1 MLRIAFAY
9 LVFLGK
15 RIQRLTSTFASS
27 QEFHR
32 TSKDFQSWLEQTL
45 KEQAGPQSISTK
57 EETLLQSIKEH
68 SAIQNALSQ
77 QEEPYKSIMLKAEA
91 LLQNTEGEEKL
102 ALQGQL
108 SALTTNWEKVKRSAM
123 EREEKLNIA
132 LERARKYKEH
142 AESLGTWLQECEDK
156 KNKANFSVNPVEIE
170 NSLSQVKAIQRD
182 VDKHRG
188 QMELLNVA
196 ADSLLEVAT
205 ADVDDVKEE
214 KIIIGKNVDKLTEE
228 LQFKKETLEKLSQ
241 KLKEFSDVRKDLS
254 DQLDGA
260 RKQLEYQSG
269 LGVQG
274 YSNKNLTSMKAQQQ
288 NLGGV
293 QDQIENLKSLAQS
306 LVVDVPEVEGVIDLL
321 LQVDT
326 LEKEHSSISKVIE
339 DDCSD
344 LENKLQGI
352 GQFQDSIREMF
363 TTFADLDDELDSMGP
378 VARDL
383 KSLQD
388 QQGTIQSF
396 VTKLQ
401 DLITKTASAREN
413 CKKMLESE
421 ASPDLLGLKRDLEAL
436 SKQSGKL
443 IDRAIGRKEQVEDTL
458 KHLEEF
464 YHKLDTFTEKMAGA
478 EEQEEAQ
485 GPVGM
490 ETEVINQQLEA
501 FKVRTLY

>member
-1 MLRIAFAY
+1 M
-9 LVFLGK
+9 
-15 RIQRLTSTFASS
+15 
-27 QEFHR
+27 
-32 TSKDFQSWLEQTL
+32 
-45 KEQAGPQSISTK
+45 
-57 EETLLQSIKEH
+57 LQSLREH
-68 SAIQNALSQ
+68 SAIQSALSQ
-77 QEEPYKSIMLKAEA
+77 QEEPYKNIMQEAEA

-108 SALTTNWEKVKRSAM
+108 SALRSNWEKVKRGAT
-123 EREEKLNIA
+123 ERAEKLNIA
-132 LERARKYKEH
+132 VERAKKYKEH
-142 AESLGTWLQECEDK
+142 AESLGTWLQECEDR
-156 KNKANFSVNPVEIE
+156 KNRANFSVNPVEVE
-170 NSLSQVKAIQRD
+170 DSLSQVKAIQRD

-205 ADVDDVKEE
+205 ADVADVKEE
-214 KIIIGKNVDKLTEE
+214 KSVIGKNVDKLIEG
-228 LQFKKETLEKLSQ
+228 LQLKKETLEKLSQ
-241 KLKEFSDVRKDLS
+241 KLKEFSDEHKDIS
-254 DQLDGA
+254 DQIEGA

-274 YSNKNLTSMKAQQQ
+274 FSNKNLTNMKDQQK
-288 NLGGV
+288 NLEGV
-293 QDQIENLKSLAQS
+293 QNQIENLKSLAQS
-306 LVVDVPEVEGVIDLL
+306 LVVDVPEVEGVIELL
-321 LQVDT
+321 LQTDT
-326 LEKEHSSISKVIE
+326 LEKEHSSISKAIE
-339 DDCSD
+339 DKCFT

-352 GQFQDSIREMF
+352 GQFQDSIRDMF

-383 KSLQD
+383 KTLQD
-388 QQGTIQSF
+388 QQRTFQNF

-401 DLITKTASAREN
+401 DLMTSTASARDN

-443 IDRAIGRKEQVEDTL
+443 MDRATGSKEQVEDTM

-464 YHKLDTFTEKMAGA
+464 YHKLDTFTKKMAGA
-478 EEQEEAQ
+478 EEQEESQ

-490 ETEVINQQLEA
+490 ETEVINQQLEG
-501 FKVRTLY
+501 FKVRSLHSFQLVLICWLT

>member
-1 MLRIAFAY
+1 M
-9 LVFLGK
+9 
-15 RIQRLTSTFASS
+15 
-27 QEFHR
+27 
-32 TSKDFQSWLEQTL
+32 
-45 KEQAGPQSISTK
+45 EQAGPQSVSAK

-68 SAIQNALSQ
+68 SAIQNALSE
-77 QEEPYKSIMLKAEA
+77 QEEAYKDIMRKAEA

-108 SALTTNWEKVKRSAM
+108 LALNSNWEKVKRSAT
-123 EREEKLNIA
+123 ERAEKLNVAI
-132 LERARKYKEH
+132 ERAKKYKEH

-156 KNKANFSVNPVEIE
+156 KNKANLSVNPVEIE

-188 QMELLNVA
+188 QVELLNVA
-196 ADSLLEVAT
+196 ADNLLEVAT

-214 KIIIGKNVDKLTEE
+214 KIIIGKDMDKLTEG
-228 LQFKKETLEKLSQ
+228 LQLKKETIEKLSQ
-241 KLKEFSDVRKDLS
+241 KLKEFSDIHKDLS
-254 DQLDGA
+254 EQLDGA
-260 RKQLEYQSG
+260 RKQLEHQSG

-274 YSNKNLTSMKAQQQ
+274 YSNKNLTNMKAQQQ
-288 NLGGV
+288 NLEGV
-293 QDQIENLKSLAQS
+293 QNQIENLKSLAQS
-306 LVVDVPEVEGVIDLL
+306 LVVDAPEVEGVIDLL

-326 LEKEHSSISKVIE
+326 LEKEHSSISKAIE
-339 DDCSD
+339 DNCAA

-352 GQFQDSIREMF
+352 GQFQDNIREMF

-383 KSLQD
+383 KTLQD
-388 QQGTIQSF
+388 QQGTIQNF

-401 DLITKTASAREN
+401 DVITKTASAREN

-443 IDRAIGRKEQVEDTL
+443 MDRATGRKEQVEDTL

-464 YHKLDTFTEKMAGA
+464 YYKLDNFTKKMAGA

-485 GPVGM
+485 GSVGM

-501 FKVRTLY
+501 FKVKTLLIYLSWCFLFICWHVLPLLLMYLIDSLCLCYV

>member
-1 MLRIAFAY
+1 MDAFAY
-9 LVFLGK
+9 LILSTGK
-15 RIQRLTSTFASS
+15 RIQHLTSTFASS

-32 TSKDFQSWLEQTL
+32 TSKDFQSWLEKTL
-45 KEQAGPQSISTK
+45 IEQSGAQSVSTK

-68 SAIQNALSQ
+68 TAIQNAISQ
-77 QEEPYKSIMLKAEA
+77 QEEPYMNIMREAEA

-108 SALTTNWEKVKRSAM
+108 SALKSSWEKVKHRAM

-142 AESLGTWLQECEDK
+142 AESLGTWLRECEDR
-156 KNKANFSVNPVEIE
+156 KNKTDFSVNPVEID
-170 NSLSQVKAIQRD
+170 NSLAKVKAIQRD
-182 VDKHRG
+182 VDKRRG

-205 ADVDDVKEE
+205 ADVVNVTEE
-214 KIIIGKNVDKLTEE
+214 KIIIGKEVDKLTES
-228 LQFKKETLEKLSQ
+228 LQLKKETLEKLSQ
-241 KLKEFSDVRKDLS
+241 KLKEFSDTHKDIS
-254 DQLDGA
+254 DQVDGA

-274 YSNKNLTSMKAQQQ
+274 YSNKNLANMKAQQQ
-288 NLGGV
+288 SLEGLQNP
-293 QDQIENLKSLAQS
+293 IESLKGLAQS
-306 LVVDVPEVEGVIDLL
+306 LVVDVPEGEGVIDLL
-321 LQVDT
+321 LQADT
-326 LEKEHSSISKVIE
+326 LEKEHSSIRKAI
-339 DDCSD
+339 DDKCST

-352 GQFQDSIREMF
+352 GHFQDSIREMF

-383 KSLQD
+383 KTLQD
-388 QQGTIQSF
+388 QQVSIQNF

-401 DLITKTASAREN
+401 NLITDTASAREN

-443 IDRAIGRKEQVEDTL
+443 MDRVNGRKEQVEDTL

-464 YHKLDTFTEKMAGA
+464 YHKLDAFLKKMSGA
-478 EEQEEAQ
+478 EDQEESQ

-501 FKVRTLY
+501 FKVRSLY

>member
-1 MLRIAFAY
+1 M
-9 LVFLGK
+9 
-15 RIQRLTSTFASS
+15 
-27 QEFHR
+27 
-32 TSKDFQSWLEQTL
+32 L
-45 KEQAGPQSISTK
+45 KEQAGPQSVSTK
-57 EETLLQSIKEH
+57 EDTLLQSLREH
-68 SAIQNALSQ
+68 SAIQSALTQ
-77 QEEPYKSIMLKAEA
+77 QEEPYKNIMQEAEA

-108 SALTTNWEKVKRSAM
+108 SALKSNWEKVKRGAM
-123 EREEKLNIA
+123 ERAEKLNIA

-142 AESLGTWLQECEDK
+142 TESLSTWLQECEDK
-156 KNKANFSVNPVEIE
+156 KNKVNFSMNPVEVE

-188 QMELLNVA
+188 QMELLNVSV
-196 ADSLLEVAT
+196 DNLLEVAT

-214 KIIIGKNVDKLTEE
+214 KIIIGKNVDKLTDG
-228 LQFKKETLEKLSQ
+228 LQLKKETLEKLSQ
-241 KLKEFSDVRKDLS
+241 KLKEFNDTHKNLS
-254 DQLDGA
+254 DQIEGA
-260 RKQLEYQSG
+260 KKQLEYQSG

-274 YSNKNLTSMKAQQQ
+274 YSNKNLTNMKAQQK
-288 NLGGV
+288 NLEGV
-293 QDQIENLKSLAQS
+293 QNQIENLKSLGQS
-306 LVVDVPEVEGVIDLL
+306 LVLDVPEVEGVVDLL
-321 LQVDT
+321 LQADT
-326 LEKEHSSISKVIE
+326 LEKEHSSISKAIE
-339 DDCSD
+339 ETCST

-383 KSLQD
+383 KTLQD
-388 QQGTIQSF
+388 QQGTIQNF

-401 DLITKTASAREN
+401 DLMANTGSARDN

-421 ASPDLLGLKRDLEAL
+421 ASPDLLSLKRDLEAL

-443 IDRAIGRKEQVEDTL
+443 MDRAIGRKEQVEETL

-464 YHKLDTFTEKMAGA
+464 YHKLDTFTKKMAGA
-478 EEQEEAQ
+478 EEQEESQ

-501 FKVRTLY
+501 FKVRSRH